1 MFTTA
6 YAIDKV
12 NKVLFPRPSN
22 SNGAIGWEA
31 YKVLAVVPNTRDVI
45 VEKHGRAY
53 AVNVEGAVPT
63 EDKQALYL
71 SENSRLILARQ

>member
-12 NKVLFPRPSN
+12 NKVLFPKPSN
-22 SNGAIGWEA
+22 SNGAIGWES
-31 YKVLAVVPNTRDVI
+31 YKVLAVVPNTKEVI
-45 VEKHGRAY
+45 VEKQGRAY

-63 EDKQALYL
+63 EDKYALYL
-71 SENSRLILARQ
+71 SETSRLVKARQ